1 MENTC
6 ELEIRADLNFRSE
19 YANIFIDYSQVSDE
33 WKFESYSRS
42 CGSDQNSGDMWHPQK
57 RQTKKSKKQKQT

>member
-42 CGSDQNSGDMWHPQK
+42 RGHHHHHN
-57 RQTKKSKKQKQT
+57 